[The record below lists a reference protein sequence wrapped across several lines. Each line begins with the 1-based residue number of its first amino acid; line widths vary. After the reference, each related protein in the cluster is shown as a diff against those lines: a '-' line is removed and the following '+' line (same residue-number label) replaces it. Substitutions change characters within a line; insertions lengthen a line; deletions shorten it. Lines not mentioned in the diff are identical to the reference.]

1 MPVELQKFR
10 DLMAGICAPV
20 TVVTTANNKIPHGA
34 TVSAVASLSLEP
46 PMVGVALDRRS
57 QLLARILQS
66 GRFGVNVL
74 AKSQEDVA
82 RLFASRDVDRF
93 GQSTWSIDGG
103 MPRLASIASWMIC
116 DLADVVEAGDHKL
129 LLGVVEASQRTKSPP
144 LIYAQRSF
152 GTHSELLARE
162 SARERK
168 IKQLTLLGG
177 DML

>member
-74 AKSQEDVA
+74 AKSQ
-82 RLFASRDVDRF
+82 RMSRDC
-93 GQSTWSIDGG
+93 SPAATW
-103 MPRLASIASWMIC
+103 IAS
-116 DLADVVEAGDHKL
+116 VSRPG
-129 LLGVVEASQRTKSPP
+129 
-144 LIYAQRSF
+144 RSM
-152 GTHSELLARE
+152 AACR
-162 SARERK
+162 
-168 IKQLTLLGG
+168 
-177 DML
+177 D